1 MAACS
6 SRTIAVAFLALP
18 MLGADG
24 PPPAVELRIENLRN
38 ERGMLRICIIS
49 DPSHFPNCQDDDG
62 ALTRSVASS
71 TRSVSFRL
79 PPGTYAVSLI
89 HDENGNGKLDTLL
102 GIPKE
107 GFAFSRNPPIRFGAP
122 RYDEA
127 SFRVG
132 ESGSVQTLRLRYLL

>member
-6 SRTIAVAFLALP
+6 YRPIAAALLALP
-18 MLGADG
+18 LLGADG
-24 PPPAVELRIENLRN
+24 PPQGVELRIENLRN
-38 ERGMLRICIIS
+38 DRGMLRICIVS
-49 DPSHFPNCQDDDG
+49 DPRQFPDCRDDGG

-71 TRSVSFRL
+71 ARSVSFRL
-79 PPGTYAVSLI
+79 APGTYAVSLI

-102 GIPKE
+102 GIPRE

-132 ESGSVQTLRLRYLL
+132 DSASVQTLRLRYLL